1 MNIYNQKKENT
12 FIQEQKGPTY
22 MQSTTSEYKAKEM
35 SKHPQRERKKLNI
48 ATEEEETRCKKSW
61 RK

>member
-35 SKHPQRERKKLNI
+35 SKHPQRERKK
-48 ATEEEETRCKKSW
+48 TKH
-61 RK
+61 RKRGRRTQM